1 MSLRPGATGRH
12 LAWWSRAVLAA
23 LAVVSAACSHNQ
35 QPDIDDGISRDPIVV
50 HVKNENFLDMNV
62 YVVNT
67 SGGRTRLGTVTG
79 NTNTTFVIP
88 DYVLGPANSV
98 SFIVEP
104 IGANRAPMSN
114 SLYVQPGTTVV
125 LTIPPNG

>member
-1 MSLRPGATGRH
+1 MRVQFARIAAVVAMIAAVAGC
-12 LAWWSRAVLAA
+12 SRAA
-23 LAVVSAACSHNQ
+23 SHGSNSGDVTPVTRVRVENQ
-35 QPDIDDGISRDPIVV
+35 A
-50 HVKNENFLDMNV
+50 FLDMNV

-79 NTNTTFVIP
+79 NTNSTFVIP

-104 IGANRAPMSN
+104 IGANRAPISN